1 MTEQDLIIFL
11 HIPKT
16 GGSTLNTIF
25 KRQFSVEEIYDH
37 ELFQNEVIPLDQLTE
52 QQKND
57 INAFAGHHLY
67 GVHEHFQKQH
77 HYFTMLRH
85 PVDRVLSLYSYLRN
99 YPGYERLKDMTLEEF
114 VRTEPEANNCQTLLL
129 CGYPVQ
135 YDLNLAKE
143 RLESFDAVGITERFD
158 ESLYLLKAVYNWN
171 DIHYNK
177 VNITK
182 KKLRRA
188 DVPKETIKLIEDY
201 NKLDM
206 ELYQFAKELL
216 QKRLNGLSKKEKK
229 EMKKFIQAQRALN
242 KQNKKA
248 KP

>member
-1 MTEQDLIIFL
+1 MKEQDLFIFL

-25 KRQFSVEEIYDH
+25 KNQFTLNEIYDH
-37 ELFQNEVIPLDQLTE
+37 ELFQNTVIPLDQLTDV
-52 QQKND
+52 QKSE
-57 INAFAGHHLY
+57 ITAFAGHHLY
-67 GVHEHFQKQH
+67 GVHKHFQKDY

-99 YPGYERLKDMTLEEF
+99 YPGYERLKDMTIEEF
-114 VRTEPEANNCQTLLL
+114 VRSEPEAQNCQTVLL

-135 YDLNLAKE
+135 YDISLAKE
-143 RLESFDAVGITERFD
+143 RLASFDAVGITERFD
-158 ESLYLLKAVYNWN
+158 ESIYLLKSVYNWA
-171 DIHYNK
+171 DIHYEK
-177 VNITK
+177 INITK
-182 KKLRRA
+182 TKLRRS
-188 DVPKETIKLIEDY
+188 DVPKETIKLIEDH

-206 ELYQFAKELL
+206 ELYLFAKELL
-216 QKRLNGLSKKEKK
+216 QSRLNAMSKKEKK
-229 EMKKFIQAQRALN
+229 DMKKFVQKQRALN